1 MTDAIRHVP
10 ALAAIL
16 LASTMLGGCF
26 STSTYGTGQSPEVA
40 VFKELTGNV
49 GGKKKAPIE
58 YQARAPLVMPPSG
71 ELRQPVQTAS
81 VSNPQW
87 PDDPDKRVAGEKI
100 SGLDNSRDE
109 LTPEYVASLK
119 PLSELS
125 NANPNR
131 GSRNPSSSKG
141 DNFQPA
147 YDIVGKGGSQ
157 AKEFNAALQEA
168 EGYDAS
174 RRKYLT
180 EPPLEARAPAPTAPT
195 QFDDIKKKRG
205 NFLTKWFTGG

>member
-1 MTDAIRHVP
+1 MTNAIRHVP

-16 LASTMLGGCF
+16 LGSAMVGGCF

-40 VFKELTGNV
+40 IFKEMTGNI

-71 ELRQPVQTAS
+71 ELRQPVETAS

-100 SGLDNSRDE
+100 SGFDNARDE
-109 LTPEYVASLK
+109 LTPDYVASLK
-119 PLSELS
+119 PLAGL
-125 NANPNR
+125 NPDPNR
-131 GSRNPSSSKG
+131 DGPSSKKSE
-141 DNFQPA
+141 NFQPA

>member
-1 MTDAIRHVP
+1 MTNAIRNVP

-16 LASTMLGGCF
+16 LASPMLGGCF

-40 VFKELTGNV
+40 IFKEMTGNI
-49 GGKKKAPIE
+49 GGKKKPPIE
-58 YQARAPLVMPPSG
+58 YQPRAPLVMPPSG
-71 ELRQPVQTAS
+71 ELRQPVATAS

-87 PDDPDKRVAGEKI
+87 PDDPDKRVPGEKI
-100 SGLDNSRDE
+100 SGFDNPNE
-109 LTPEYVASLK
+109 GLTPEYVASLK
-119 PLSELS
+119 PLTGLR
-125 NANPNR
+125 NPNPNPA
-131 GSRNPSSSKG
+131 GPSSNKG
-141 DNFQPA
+141 ESFQPQ
-147 YDIVGKGGSQ
+147 YDIIGKGGSQ
-157 AKEFNAALQEA
+157 AKEFNAALQAA

-174 RRKYLT
+174 KRKYLT

>member
-1 MTDAIRHVP
+1 MTNAIRHVP

-26 STSTYGTGQSPEVA
+26 STSTYGTGQAPEVA
-40 VFKELTGNV
+40 MFKEMTGNIA
-49 GGKKKAPIE
+49 GKKKAPIE
-58 YQARAPLVMPPSG
+58 YRARAPLVMPPSG
-71 ELRQPVQTAS
+71 ELRQPVETAS

-87 PDDPDKRVAGEKI
+87 PDDPDKRIPGEKI
-100 SGLDNSRDE
+100 VSDNPRDE

-119 PLSELS
+119 PLTGLG
-125 NANPNR
+125 NQDQDRPQDR
-131 GSRNPSSSKG
+131 TSKNG
-141 DNFQPA
+141 GNFQPA
-147 YDIVGKGGSQ
+147 YDIIGKGGTQ

-180 EPPLEARAPAPTAPT
+180 EPPIEARAPAPTAPT